1 MAIDLP
7 EHDLPRGDEAEEHG
21 ERSGFRA
28 EGRLGLCTAAELA
41 ELSART
47 LWTLRASCRHA
58 VGPAD
63 ASRIVGPISN
73 SPPSG

>member
-28 EGRLGLCTAAELA
+28 EGRLGLGTAAELA
-41 ELSART
+41 IEILQGVRRPQGFPQG
-47 LWTLRASCRHA
+47 LREGVKRE
-58 VGPAD
+58 
-63 ASRIVGPISN
+63 
-73 SPPSG
+73 